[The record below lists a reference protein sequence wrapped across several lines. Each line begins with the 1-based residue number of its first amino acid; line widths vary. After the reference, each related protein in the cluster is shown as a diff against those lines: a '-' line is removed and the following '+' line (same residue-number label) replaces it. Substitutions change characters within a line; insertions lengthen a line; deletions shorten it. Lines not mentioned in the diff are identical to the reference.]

1 MQCEIETG
9 DVGVHKN
16 AEEDTAGAPVT
27 VAFLSFQWPA
37 SSPRERP
44 ASLTMGVIF
53 PLLLS
58 SFAYVNALV
67 I

>member
-16 AEEDTAGAPVT
+16 TEEGTAGAPVT

-37 SSPRERP
+37 SSPRGEA
-44 ASLTMGVIF
+44 ASLTMGVVF
-53 PLLLS
+53 LLLLS
-58 SFAYVNALV
+58 SFANVNALV